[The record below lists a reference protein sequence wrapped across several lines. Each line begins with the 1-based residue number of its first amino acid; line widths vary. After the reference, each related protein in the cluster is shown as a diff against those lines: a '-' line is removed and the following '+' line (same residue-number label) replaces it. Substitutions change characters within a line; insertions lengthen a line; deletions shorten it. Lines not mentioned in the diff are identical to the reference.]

1 MLGFSQDL
9 ANHLDAL
16 VRDRIMR
23 QIVLAECYIL
33 GHCELYSVK
42 NFLAV
47 IELTVRQANILQSL
61 GGRQTLEHQDCS
73 FVH

>member
-1 MLGFSQDL
+1 MLGLAKDL
-9 ANHLDAL
+9 TDHLDAL

-33 GHCELYSVK
+33 SHCELHSVK

-61 GGRQTLEHQDCS
+61 GGRQTLEH
-73 FVH
+73 